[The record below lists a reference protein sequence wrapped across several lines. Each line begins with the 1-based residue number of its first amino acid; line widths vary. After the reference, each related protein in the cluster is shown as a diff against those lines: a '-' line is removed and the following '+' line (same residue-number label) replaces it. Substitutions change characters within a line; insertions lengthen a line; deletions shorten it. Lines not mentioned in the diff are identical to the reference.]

1 MKFGIRECCDVTFRA
16 KAPMKLGDK
25 VFFKGEPVLIF
36 DTLKTSTLEG
46 ATTTVYAQ
54 GGKGNARLIGW
65 DGDRTLTF
73 TMEDAL
79 ISTEG
84 MAILAA
90 ANLAKKGASP
100 VHTTVKHMI
109 KDSEIAAAEDGETK
123 TATIVIDLEGQALAD
138 NEPYYVMLVDDEGD
152 LISEVY
158 ASNSTGG
165 IKPSFDDDT
174 KKVTLTIAGLAANTP
189 IVPGVIAI
197 LDCYVNKGTTEVEIA
212 AESLSSNFYIEGS
225 TLYRTQ
231 TGRDVP
237 AELIIPNG
245 KVQSNFSFT
254 FAGTSDPSTFTF
266 TVDAFPDYTKTNPN
280 KKLLAVLQIVDGGAD
295 NAAASAVRDA
305 TPTAEYAGAF
315 KDGIFVG
322 TQN

>member
-90 ANLAKKGASP
+90 ANLDKKKDSL
-100 VHTTVKHMI
+100 VHTTFKHMV
-109 KDSEIAAAEDGETK
+109 D
-123 TATIVIDLEGQALAD
+123 ATDVSAGKITIDLEGATLGNTESD
-138 NEPYYVMLVDDEGD
+138 EDFYVMLIDDEGD
-152 LISEVY
+152 LLSEVY
-158 ASNSTGG
+158 SAKSASGPNPEVVSG
-165 IKPSFDDDT
+165 
-174 KKVTLTIAGLAANTP
+174 KVELT
-189 IVPGVIAI
+189 PGTMPAVGTIAI
-197 LDCYVNKGTTEVEIA
+197 LDCYIKKDTTEIEIA

-254 FAGTSDPSTFTF
+254 YAGTGDPSTFTF
-266 TVDAFPDYTKTNPN
+266 TVDAFPDYAKTNST

-305 TPTAEYAGAF
+305 TPTVTYGEASKSF

-322 TQN
+322 SQTASTETGN